1 MRYSHLRNI
10 LSSAFSIQTG
20 LDKQAA
26 RALYERALKQDRQ
39 LRDEVKRALRDSTV
53 DWRDLLMNEDYEVYH
68 SYDSEDAIGY
78 ARRILCSDLLGLE
91 EGTDR

>member
-1 MRYSHLRNI
+1 
-10 LSSAFSIQTG
+10 
-20 LDKQAA
+20 
-26 RALYERALKQDRQ
+26 
-39 LRDEVKRALRDSTV
+39 
-53 DWRDLLMNEDYEVYH
+53 MNEDYEVYH